1 MATDQLIGKL
11 PPRPAAD
18 WACHEILAQVFQKQV
33 ERMRLAPA
41 DGRLPIRRL
50 AFCPCSIERVA
61 NYPTEDGLQLR
72 RGRIVWM
79 PCVQE
84 QDGHLS

>member
-11 PPRPAAD
+11 TAEPHRRFGFPRT
-18 WACHEILAQVFQKQV
+18 WLKSSKSRSSEC
-33 ERMRLAPA
+33 
-41 DGRLPIRRL
+41 GWRRPM
-50 AFCPCSIERVA
+50 AGCRSGAWHFCACSIERVVNHPA
-61 NYPTEDGLQLR
+61 EDGLQLR